1 MKRFLTLFLLG
12 LLLFS
17 LTACAP
23 APEVKE
29 PDVEPFV
36 VDLVPF
42 SSLEEFDS
50 AVKAALGGKAA
61 QDLADLSSLS
71 TYYVPDAIPKEYVL
85 GKITAGAADIMFW
98 YYPADSAATREGQMR
113 VESVGGCFEF
123 MMYRLETED
132 PLAMIMKQLGKEKR
146 DLVDGKYL
154 YDPATVT
161 WFWVENG
168 TLLSLKRPTQYV
180 FTSKDGMLPM
190 CSAKAVTIS

>member
-1 MKRFLTLFLLG
+1 
-12 LLLFS
+12 
-17 LTACAP
+17 
-23 APEVKE
+23 
-29 PDVEPFV
+29 
-36 VDLVPF
+36 
-42 SSLEEFDS
+42 
-50 AVKAALGGKAA
+50 
-61 QDLADLSSLS
+61 
-71 TYYVPDAIPKEYVL
+71 
-85 GKITAGAADIMFW
+85 
-98 YYPADSAATREGQMR
+98 MR
-113 VESVGGCFEF
+113 VESVGGCCEF